1 MKNVNSTHTLHVMLY
16 MFSLFQSEDY
26 DTLLLFNCYSYRSC
40 KNLWKCCVE
49 HHAFFRLRTP
59 PPPNLPALSLFGFGS
74 RFHYT
79 GKTEYQTRE
88 DASRSLS
95 RVRRTFFRSHSKR
108 LLVNNKPNGTP
119 VLDSRRNTVEMERS
133 NGLNSSENKENICQQ
148 QQQQQLTSSN
158 QSSYHNNEMMVS
170 QNESIQTYHNHHQL
184 PHHQLHHQQTNGNGM
199 NGIAS
204 QPNGLEAYGIVSL
217 KESKI
222 DAWSMMTNK
231 TTSAGGVSTNGSS
244 AVVSANNNS
253 SMKGSGVSERHK
265 LTLPLDS
272 NNKSHVKCRYQQEQP
287 RMAWAEQQLSDE

>member
-1 MKNVNSTHTLHVMLY
+1 M
-16 MFSLFQSEDY
+16 
-26 DTLLLFNCYSYRSC
+26 
-40 KNLWKCCVE
+40 E

-74 RFHYT
+74 RFRFT

-108 LLVNNKPNGTP
+108 ILVNKQSGTSP
-119 VLDSRRNTVEMERS
+119 VLDSRRNTIEMEQRN
-133 NGLNSSENKENICQQ
+133 NGMNNAVDGSGGGGIENKENICQQ
-148 QQQQQLTSSN
+148 QLLGPSSNN
-158 QSSYHNNEMMVS
+158 QSSYHNNESCSNMMIVS
-170 QNESIQTYHNHHQL
+170 QQNENIQPYHNNQHQHQHHFQQ
-184 PHHQLHHQQTNGNGM
+184 HQHQNGNTNGIGL
-199 NGIAS
+199 AS

-222 DAWSMMTNK
+222 DAWSMLTNK
-231 TTSAGGVSTNGSS
+231 TTTVTTSGGVGNGGGGGGGVG
-244 AVVSANNNS
+244 AV
-253 SMKGSGVSERHK
+253 MKGTGERHK

-272 NNKSHVKCRYQQEQP
+272 NNKSHVKCRYQEQP